1 MAGIRQSDKLKV
13 GNYVV
18 MVSVTEP
25 GFRLERIAELGY
37 LGEHDFRTNQDT
49 TGPIEGNVYI
59 RPGTLELIEGERI
72 RGEYGYVY
80 QALRKIRARSVH

>member
-37 LGEHDFRTNQDT
+37 L
-49 TGPIEGNVYI
+49 V
-59 RPGTLELIEGERI
+59 
-72 RGEYGYVY
+72 RG
-80 QALRKIRARSVH
+80 RARTLAG

>member
-13 GNYVV
+13 GDYVV

-49 TGPIEGNVYI
+49 TGPIEGNV
-59 RPGTLELIEGERI
+59 
-72 RGEYGYVY
+72 
-80 QALRKIRARSVH
+80 